1 MKLFFGY
8 HKYSSVTSM
17 LLDVQLPSFDMFNSQ
32 MILLNQIKG
41 SSNIITKHLSE
52 LSTRVLPTYVC
63 ACGLLT
69 FV

>member
-17 LLDVQLPSFDMFNSQ
+17 LLDVQLPSFDTVMFNSH

-41 SSNIITKHLSE
+41 SSNIIIKHLSE
-52 LSTRVLPTYVC
+52 LST
-63 ACGLLT
+63 
-69 FV
+69 